1 MPFIAE
7 CLFCHAKMRVPD
19 ESEGMSVAC
28 PRCGDSFTLVPM
40 VNPPEVKAANLRPPP
55 TASATAA
62 AVLAAARVEDEKPE
76 PGAAPTA
83 RPAPQDEPWRRP
95 LIFPYELIGGVAL
108 VLAGCA
114 AACVPIPAFQTAA
127 ISLAGSA
134 VVLGVVGW
142 VVARKPDRGGRT
154 RPAAGAALGAA
165 VLLLVT
171 FWPDLFAGGP
181 PFGDNTPR
189 PLGADAVTPGG
200 EQPAEP
206 PTGASTPEFRLGA
219 LRIQVVK
226 AEVAPVK
233 FAGGPTTVTPERA
246 LQITVRVLNG
256 GRGRPI
262 HYSGWSR
269 MLPGEKTPPA
279 SLRDGRGKAY
289 ALRNYGA
296 GRDVAGQLR
305 EARIPSNDRV
315 EDVLVFEPPAV
326 AVDSLRLE
334 LALTAVEST
343 GRARLEIP
351 GSLVTVR

>member
-1 MPFIAE
+1 
-7 CLFCHAKMRVPD
+7 VP
-19 ESEGMSVAC
+19 
-28 PRCGDSFTLVPM
+28 
-40 VNPPEVKAANLRPPP
+40 K
-55 TASATAA
+55 
-62 AVLAAARVEDEKPE
+62 
-76 PGAAPTA
+76 
-83 RPAPQDEPWRRP
+83 DEPWRRP
-95 LIFPYELIGGVAL
+95 LVFPYELIGGVAI
-108 VLAGCA
+108 VLAGIATACA
-114 AACVPIPAFQTAA
+114 PVPAFQWAATA
-127 ISLAGSA
+127 LAGSA

-154 RPAAGAALGAA
+154 RPALGAALGVA

-171 FWPDLFAGGP
+171 FWPDLLGGGP

-189 PLGADAVTPGG
+189 PLGGDAMTPGR
-200 EQPAEP
+200 EELAEP

-233 FAGGPTTVTPERA
+233 FAGGPAAAAPERA
-246 LQITVRVLNG
+246 LQITVRILNG

-262 HYSGWSR
+262 RYSGWSR

-289 ALRNYGA
+289 PLRNYGA

-305 EARIPSNDRV
+305 EARIPSNERV

-334 LALTAVEST
+334 LALTGVEST